1 MKIKEDNEDK
11 RELKKHWK
19 KYRSVQC
26 IIINNDGISIAVKRL
41 PYNDLARQQRFLLAG
56 PLAGTQY

>member
-11 RELKKHWK
+11 RELKNRK

-26 IIINNDGISIAVKRL
+26 IIINNGNIHRCEAIH
-41 PYNDLARQQRFLLAG
+41 NDLARQQRLPAG
-56 PLAGTQY
+56 H